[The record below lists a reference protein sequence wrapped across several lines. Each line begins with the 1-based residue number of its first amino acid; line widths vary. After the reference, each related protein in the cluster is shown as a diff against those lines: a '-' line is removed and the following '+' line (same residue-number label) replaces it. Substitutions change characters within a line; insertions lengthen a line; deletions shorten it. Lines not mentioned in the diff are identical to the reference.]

1 MSGAGAG
8 DGAGQASVPRHRF
21 RPAPRSGGRAS
32 ATRRHEVANIRAELE
47 SIGARTA
54 LVVVSDRGGFHD
66 GSVTYDAASMAV
78 IRLAALLDRPEVDAV
93 AQGVLSAEERAAIRT
108 TRDIVAHAGYR
119 DMNDDLLW
127 LAATRR
133 LPDILRR
140 LTTAWEGHS
149 SADEPD
155 V

>member
-1 MSGAGAG
+1 
-8 DGAGQASVPRHRF
+8 
-21 RPAPRSGGRAS
+21 
-32 ATRRHEVANIRAELE
+32 
-47 SIGARTA
+47 
-54 LVVVSDRGGFHD
+54 
-66 GSVTYDAASMAV
+66 MAV
-78 IRLAALLDRPEVDAV
+78 IRLAALLERPEVDAV